1 MSLLGRC
8 PGSGPRR
15 APVASPA
22 GGGPSLSAS
31 SSVLWVLR
39 VRRVRRVRRERS
51 GAGIGTF
58 APAAPKVVRIMTLTD
73 RLPASADADA
83 LFNAFS
89 DWAGEQGID
98 LYPAQQ
104 EALIYVV
111 DGANLILS
119 TPTGSG
125 KSLVA
130 AGAHF
135 AALARYQNDPRQ
147 RTFYTAPIKA
157 LVSEKFFALCAQ
169 FGADKVGMLTGDASV
184 NPHAPIICCTAEVL
198 ANHALRE
205 GAAAEIGQVV
215 MDEFHFYAEPDRGW
229 AWQVPILELPK
240 AQFVLMSATLG
251 DVTRFETDLTRR
263 TGRPTAV
270 VSSGERPVPL
280 YFSYQDTPLHETLE
294 DLLQTN
300 QAPVYVVHF
309 TQAAAIERA
318 QALMSVNVCTRA
330 EKDAI
335 AEMIGNFR
343 FTAGFGKT
351 LSRLVRHGI
360 GVHHAGM
367 LPKYRRLVELLA
379 QAGLLK
385 VICGTDTL
393 GVGINVP
400 IRTVL
405 FTGLTKYD
413 GVKTRQLKAREFHQ
427 IAGRAGRAGYDS
439 AGYVVAQAPEHDVE
453 NAKRVAKAGGDK
465 KKLSRVVRVKAP
477 EGFVSWG
484 KPSFDRL
491 VNAEPEP
498 LTSSFHVSH
507 AMLLN
512 VISRPGNAFDAM
524 RHLLEDNHEDR
535 KSQIKLIR
543 KTIAIYRA
551 LLAAGI
557 VEKLDTP
564 DETGRI
570 VRITEDLQFD
580 FALNQPLSPF
590 ALATLELVEP
600 ESPTYALDVLSII
613 ESTLDNPRQ
622 VLSAQ
627 QNKARGEAV
636 AQMKQ
641 DGLEY
646 EERMELLEKVSY
658 PKPLAELLEAAYEM
672 YRRSSPWVA
681 DYEVAPKSVA
691 RDMYERAMTFAEYVA
706 YYTLPRS
713 EGLLLR
719 YLADAYKAMKHT
731 VPEELRTDEVGDLIE
746 WLGELVRQVDS
757 SLLDEWEELVNPGEE
772 VAAVS
777 PHNFDERPPPV
788 TANKRAF
795 RVMVRN
801 ELFHRV
807 ELAALRDYDAL
818 GALDEGAGW
827 DGDRWFEVMEEY
839 FDEHGELGTGPDAR
853 GPALLMID
861 EQPGKWVV
869 RQIFDDP
876 AGDHDWGISAEV
888 DLGASDEAGT
898 AVVVVTEVNRL

>member
-1 MSLLGRC
+1 
-8 PGSGPRR
+8 
-15 APVASPA
+15 
-22 GGGPSLSAS
+22 
-31 SSVLWVLR
+31 
-39 VRRVRRVRRERS
+39 
-51 GAGIGTF
+51 
-58 APAAPKVVRIMTLTD
+58 MTLTD
-73 RLPASADADA
+73 RLPATDDPDA
-83 LFNAFS
+83 LFDAFS
-89 DWAGEQGID
+89 EWAGEQGIS
-98 LYPAQQ
+98 LYPAQE
-104 EALIYVV
+104 EALMEVV
-111 DGANLILS
+111 TGANLILS

-135 AALARYQNDPRQ
+135 AALARYREDPKQ

-157 LVSEKFFALCAQ
+157 LVSEKFFALCAM

-184 NPHAPIICCTAEVL
+184 NPNAPIICCTAEVL
-198 ANHALRE
+198 ANHALRD
-205 GAAAEIGQVV
+205 GAAADIGQVV

-229 AWQVPILELPK
+229 AWQVPILELPR

-251 DVTRFETDLTRR
+251 DVTRFEKDLTRR

-270 VSSGERPVPL
+270 VSSGQRPVPL
-280 YFSYQDTPLHETLE
+280 YYNYQETPLHETLE

-300 QAPVYVVHF
+300 QAPIYVVHF

-318 QALMSVNVCTRA
+318 QALMSVNVCTKE
-330 EKDAI
+330 EKAAI

-427 IAGRAGRAGYDS
+427 IAGRAGRAGFDS
-439 AGYVVAQAPEHDVE
+439 AGYVVAQAPEHEVE

-477 EGFVSWG
+477 DGFVSWG
-484 KPSFDRL
+484 KPSFERM
-491 VNAEPEP
+491 VAAEPEP
-498 LTSSFHVSH
+498 LTSSFQVSH

-512 VISRPGNAFDAM
+512 VISRPGDAFDAM

-535 KSQIKLIR
+535 KSQLKLIR
-543 KTIAIYRA
+543 KAIAIYRA

-557 VEKLDTP
+557 VERLDEP
-564 DETGRI
+564 DEQGRI
-570 VRITEDLQFD
+570 VRLTKDLQFD

-590 ALATLELVEP
+590 ALATLELLEP
-600 ESPTYALDVLSII
+600 ESPTYALDALSVI

-636 AQMKQ
+636 AQMKA
-641 DGLEY
+641 DGIEY
-646 EERMELLEKVSY
+646 EERMELLEKVTY
-658 PKPLAELLEAAYEM
+658 PKPLDELLEAAYDV
-672 YRRSSPWVA
+672 YKRSSPWVA

-691 RDMYERAMTFAEYVA
+691 RDMYERAMTFAEYVSF
-706 YYTLPRS
+706 YTLPRS

-719 YLADAYKAMKHT
+719 YLADAYKALKHT
-731 VPEELRTDEVGDLIE
+731 MPEEMRNDEVDDLIE
-746 WLGELVRQVDS
+746 WLGEMVRQVDS

-772 VAAVS
+772 APAVT

-788 TANKRAF
+788 TANARAF

-807 ELAALRDYDAL
+807 ELFALKKYDDL
-818 GALDEGAGW
+818 GELDAGSGW
-827 DGDRWFEVMEEY
+827 DSEKWYYAIEDYFEVH
-839 FDEHGELGTGPDAR
+839 DELGTGPDAR
-853 GPALLMID
+853 GPKLLVID
-861 EQPGKWVV
+861 EKPDGEPGKWLV

-876 AGDHDWGISAEV
+876 EGDHDWGISGEV
-888 DLGASDEAGT
+888 DLAASDEAGE
-898 AVVVVTEVNRL
+898 AVVRVTDVNQL